1 MYYKSNIFCRLKL
14 LIASPWHVN
23 EMCNWFA
30 GKEKQPMD
38 EVGENYIDMSHTT
51 PVTERKS
58 ENQST
63 EKKSDDQ
70 STKHTEEDYENAPK
84 KVEKKPLKPG
94 KPQTG
99 VKFGKTQT
107 GIKTGKTQ
115 TGIKSGKTQ
124 TCVEDELEDY
134 ENAPGKLETQSKVNP
149 EEGGQE
155 DYEVMNEVGQ
165 AEGEMGESAT
175 NIEDEMEDY
184 ENIKLKPLAK
194 AGNSKKPV
202 IPVGKTKELLKKFEQ
217 SKTENNLKDAESELE
232 DYENYKP
239 PNKGTESKT
248 KTSETKKKKQVDK
261 HSQSKPKVEEED
273 GLEDY
278 ENSAMLA
285 KVEKTEQ
292 SDDSLA
298 ADMEEPYE
306 NVKMV
311 KGKMTPKKP

>member
-1 MYYKSNIFCRLKL
+1 
-14 LIASPWHVN
+14 
-23 EMCNWFA
+23 MCNWFA

-58 ENQST
+58 DNQST

-84 KVEKKPLKPG
+84 KEEKKPLKPG

-99 VKFGKTQT
+99 L
-107 GIKTGKTQ
+107 KTGKPQ

-124 TCVEDELEDY
+124 TGVEDELEDY

-165 AEGEMGESAT
+165 VEGGEMGDSDT
-175 NIEDEMEDY
+175 NIEDQLEDY

-217 SKTENNLKDAESELE
+217 SKTENILKDAESELE

-239 PNKGTESKT
+239 PNKGTESKA
-248 KTSETKKKKQVDK
+248 KTAETKKKKKIDK
-261 HSQSKPKVEEED
+261 KVSESKPKVEEED

-278 ENSAMLA
+278 ENAAMLA

-298 ADMEEPYE
+298 AMEEPYE